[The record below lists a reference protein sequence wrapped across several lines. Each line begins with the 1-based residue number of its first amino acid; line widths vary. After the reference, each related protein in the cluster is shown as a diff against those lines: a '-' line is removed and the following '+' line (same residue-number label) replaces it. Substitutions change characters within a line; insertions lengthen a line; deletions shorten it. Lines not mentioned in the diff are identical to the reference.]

1 MSATDV
7 RWQQQINGGVAV
19 ITGASSGMGAAL
31 ARQLAGYGCNLA
43 LVDVN
48 REGLERTAA
57 QVGTGITCTSH
68 LVDVADRAAM
78 EMLASQVIAKHGQV
92 NMIFNNAG
100 VAATGN
106 FEVLP
111 IEDFEWLMGINF
123 WGVVNGC
130 RAFLPHLRQASW
142 AHVVNTSSVFGLI
155 SVPTQ
160 SAYHAAKFAV
170 KGFTD
175 SLALELADSHI
186 RVSCVMPGGVKTN
199 IVRSSRFVASDN
211 TSPTK
216 DEMANSFETMAA
228 LTSDQAA
235 AQILHGVAHG
245 RRRILVGRD
254 AQMIAALV
262 RLLPVSYSRV
272 LNWLQSRS
280 DSSPFQAES
289 K

>member
-7 RWQQQINGGVAV
+7 RWQQQIKGGVAV

-31 ARQLAGYGCNLA
+31 AKQLAGYGCNLA

-48 REGLERTAA
+48 REGLAQTAA
-57 QVGTGITCTSH
+57 EVGSGITCTTH
-68 LVDVADRAAM
+68 IVDVSDAEAM
-78 EMLASQVIAKHGQV
+78 GTLASQVVATHGQV

-111 IEDFEWLMGINF
+111 PEDFEWLMGINF
-123 WGVVNGC
+123 WGVVYGC
-130 RAFLPHLRQASW
+130 RAFLPHLRNASW
-142 AHVVNTSSVFGLI
+142 AHVVNTSSIFGLI

-160 SAYHAAKFAV
+160 TAYHAAKFAV

-175 SLALELADSHI
+175 SLALELEDSQI
-186 RVSCVMPGGVKTN
+186 KVSCVMPGGVKTN
-199 IVRSSRFVASDN
+199 IVQSSRFVASDN
-211 TSPTK
+211 MSPTK
-216 DEMANSFETMAA
+216 DEMASTFETMAN

-254 AQMIAALV
+254 AQMLAALV
-262 RLLPVSYSRV
+262 RLLPVAYTKV
-272 LNWLQSRS
+272 LSWLQERS
-280 DSSPFQAES
+280 ERKILP
-289 K
+289 